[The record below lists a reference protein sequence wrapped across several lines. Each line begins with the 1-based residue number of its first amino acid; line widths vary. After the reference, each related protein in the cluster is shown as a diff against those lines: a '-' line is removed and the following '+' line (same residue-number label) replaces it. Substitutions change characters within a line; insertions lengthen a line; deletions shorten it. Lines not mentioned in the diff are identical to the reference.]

1 MSPICTAPPC
11 TPTTATP
18 RKPWLATS
26 LLLAS
31 MGLAACAGMPPPT
44 EQMALSSAAVAHATS
59 AGAAEHAP
67 ADLRTANDKLA
78 LARAAMAAENHERAL
93 ELAEQVQ
100 ADARLAEV
108 KTRSAKAQKTAREM
122 GEGNRVLREEL
133 ERVAK

>member
-1 MSPICTAPPC
+1 MNPSHISTSPTQTFAS
-11 TPTTATP
+11 P
-18 RKPWLATS
+18 RRPWLPMS
-26 LLLAS
+26 LLLVS
-31 MGLAACAGMPPPT
+31 VGLAACAGMPPPT

-78 LARAAMAAENHERAL
+78 LARAAMAAEHHERAL